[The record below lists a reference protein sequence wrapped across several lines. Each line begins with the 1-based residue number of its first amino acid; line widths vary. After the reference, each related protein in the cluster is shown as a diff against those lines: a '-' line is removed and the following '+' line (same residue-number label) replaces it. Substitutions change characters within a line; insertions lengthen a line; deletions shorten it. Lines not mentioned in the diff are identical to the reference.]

1 MGQLLSPETFEF
13 FARYLVAGYIVIAV
27 RARFVTGFRVKSAE
41 LVIEAFVFSLINQT
55 VFALLLWIWSWTSF
69 QAPTGQVIFYL
80 EILVLP
86 SLLGMLLGYNL
97 AQGWNNALL
106 RRLSAPILHP
116 AEKAHDFAF
125 GYNRRPGFLIITFE
139 DGTRIHGYFGEN
151 SLAATD
157 PERSDLFLERLYSVG
172 ESGDWEEQKPGR
184 SGLITLQNVRSI
196 EFLDEEEIADGE

>member
-1 MGQLLSPETFEF
+1 MGQLLTPETFEF
-13 FARYLVAGYIVIAV
+13 FARYLVSGYIVIAV

-41 LVIEAFVFSLINQT
+41 LVIEAFIFSLINQT
-55 VFALLLWIWSWTSF
+55 IFLFSVWAWTWTTLPPPS
-69 QAPTGQVIFYL
+69 GQVAFYL

-86 SLLGMLLGYNL
+86 TLVGALLGYNL

-125 GYNRRPGFLIITFE
+125 GHNRPPSFVIITFE
-139 DGTRIHGYFGEN
+139 DDVVIRGYFGEN

-157 PERSDLFLERLYSVG
+157 ATRSDLFLERLYVEG
-172 ESGDWEEQKPGR
+172 ENGQWVEQTPGR
-184 SGLITLQNVRSI
+184 SGLISLNGMRSI
-196 EFLDEEEIADGE
+196 EFLDEEEPTHGE

>member
-27 RARFVTGFRVKSAE
+27 RARFVTGLRVKSGE
-41 LVIEAFVFSLINQT
+41 LIIEAFIFSLINQT
-55 VFALLLWIWSWTSF
+55 LFALLAYLWLLMGL
-69 QAPTGQVIFYL
+69 PTFDAAVTFYL

-86 SLLGMLLGYNL
+86 TMIGLLLGFNL
-97 AQGWNNALL
+97 SRGWNNAIL

-125 GYNRRPGFLIITFE
+125 GHNRPPGFVIITFE
-139 DGTRIHGYFGEN
+139 DGVVIRGYFGEN

-157 PERSDLFLERLYSVG
+157 EARSDIYLERLYVVG
-172 ESGDWEEQKPGR
+172 EDDAWIEQSPGR
-184 SGLITLQNVRSI
+184 SGLISLANVRSI
-196 EFLDEEEIADGE
+196 EFLDEETNPDDQ